1 MATLAPETVGTAIDD
16 FDAIKAVVQL
26 YIDGSATGDAI
37 KMEQAFHPDARMFGA
52 LGSQRVDVPIQEL
65 FKMAAAMPM
74 GANYRARVTAV
85 NQVGDAAN
93 VTVVE
98 DGCWGDVCF
107 VDFFSLARI
116 NGSWMIVSKT
126 FAHTGGTPPGA

>member
-1 MATLAPETVGTAIDD
+1 MATLAPEAVRTSIDD
-16 FDAIKAVVQL
+16 IDAIKAVVQL
-26 YIDGSATGDAI
+26 YIDGSATGDAT
-37 KMEQAFHPDARMFGA
+37 KMERAFHPQARMFGA
-52 LGSQRVDVPIQEL
+52 LGPQRYDVPITEL

-74 GANYRARVTAV
+74 GSNYRARVTAV
-85 NQVGDAAN
+85 KQVGDAAD

-98 DGCWGDVCF
+98 EGCWGDVSF

-116 NGSWMIVSKT
+116 NGAWKIVSKT